1 MKCLAIKFLFILF
14 VMTGFVYAQFDPG
27 AKQIALSNS
36 DVAVSNN
43 VFTLFSNPA
52 GLAQIDNDQ
61 VGVFFSPSP
70 FGMSELKNA
79 FAAFSHPMN
88 FGTIA
93 IGGMVYGFDL
103 YKESKISLG
112 GSYNYQNNFFI
123 GATLNYKNISIKNY
137 GSKSAIIFD
146 LGLLAII
153 TSDLHF
159 GFSYKN
165 ITRSSLSSATDELP
179 VEILS
184 GLSYKIIDNCT
195 ISLAIEKDIRYKASP
210 RLGIDY
216 KIIKYLS
223 LRTGF
228 SKNPN
233 LYSFGVGI
241 HYLMFDFNYALFTHQ
256 ELGLTHQI
264 GVIISF
270 GKNNGDKDAE

>member
-1 MKCLAIKFLFILF
+1 MKCPAIKYLLIFFALTQFI
-14 VMTGFVYAQFDPG
+14 YAQFDPG

-36 DVAVSNN
+36 DVAVSDN

-52 GLAQIDNDQ
+52 GLAQINNIE
-61 VGVFFSPSP
+61 VGAFFSPSP

-79 FAAFSHPMN
+79 FAAFTYPMN
-88 FGTIA
+88 FGTMA

-112 GSYNYQNNFFI
+112 GSYNYQNNFYL

-153 TSDLHF
+153 TDDLHF

-165 ITRSSLSSATDELP
+165 ITHASLSSDTDELP
-179 VEILS
+179 VEIFS
-184 GLSYKIIDNCT
+184 GLSYRIINSCV
-195 ISLAIEKDIRYKASP
+195 ISLAIEKDIRYKVSP
-210 RLGIDY
+210 RFGIDY

-241 HYLMFDFNYALFTHQ
+241 HYSMFDFNYALFTHQ

-270 GKNNGDKDAE
+270 DKNNGNENAE

>member
-1 MKCLAIKFLFILF
+1 MKYLAIKALCTFFVFTQFII
-14 VMTGFVYAQFDPG
+14 AQFDPG

-36 DVAVSNN
+36 DVAVSDN
-43 VFTLFSNPA
+43 VFALFSNPA
-52 GLAQIDNDQ
+52 GLAQIDQ
-61 VGVFFSPSP
+61 SEIGAFFSPSP

-79 FAAFSHPMN
+79 YAAFSYPMN
-88 FGTIA
+88 FGTMA
-93 IGGMVYGFDL
+93 IGGMVYGFEL
-103 YKESKISLG
+103 YKESEISIG
-112 GSYNYQNNFFI
+112 GSYNYRNNFYL
-123 GATLNYKNISIKNY
+123 GGTLNYKNISIKNY

-153 TSDLHF
+153 TEDLHL

-165 ITRSSLSSATDELP
+165 ITRASLSSNTDELP
-179 VEILS
+179 VEIIS
-184 GLSYKIIDNCT
+184 GLSYRIINNCT
-195 ISLAIEKDIRYKASP
+195 VSLAIEKDIRYKASP
-210 RLGIDY
+210 RFGIDY

-241 HYLMFDFNYALFTHQ
+241 HYSMFNFNYALFTHQ
-256 ELGLTHQI
+256 ELGLTHQV

-270 GKNNGDKDAE
+270 NKNAGDKDAE